1 MAADPDGKLTLP
13 RSLNLNTV
21 VLLVS
26 VGASF
31 WAQWAIFK
39 ERSDNQSLE
48 IAQLNTHLKSTDDH
62 LNLLRDDF
70 IESRAQLRDL
80 IENLQR
86 QHAALERSFTIPP
99 SSK

>member
-1 MAADPDGKLTLP
+1 MATDPEGKLTLP
-13 RSLNLNTV
+13 RSLNLNTA

-39 ERSDNQSLE
+39 ERSDNQVLE
-48 IAQLNTHLKSTDDH
+48 IAQLNTHLNSTDDQ

-80 IENLQR
+80 IQNLQR
-86 QHAALERSFTIPP
+86 QHAALERSTG
-99 SSK
+99 SSTPK

>member
-1 MAADPDGKLTLP
+1 MADEGKLTLP

-39 ERSDNQSLE
+39 ERSDNQTLQISE
-48 IAQLNTHLKSTDDH
+48 LNTHVNSTDEH
-62 LNLLRDDF
+62 LTALKDDF

-86 QHAALERSFTIPP
+86 QHAALSPVTPIEKGLPR
-99 SSK
+99 